1 MDGTLADG
9 VVRVG
14 GDARQRFHDARGY
27 GRPLDRNRIELAPV
41 EAAHLLSRG
50 DLDAVA
56 VADDGDGDAEEDE
69 NGPDGDSQERLDFRA
84 FLARTGDPLRFTVY
98 KDLRDRGFYLSPAR
112 VEWPGV
118 AGAAVPETDPG
129 EETAKAAGGLDF
141 VVYPRGKGPWDE
153 EVAYR
158 VRVVGERAAVPAASL
173 GDIVLAVVDED
184 GELTYFEADPAP
196 AIGNADRGDGGDNG
210 AAEGESDAAEGD
222 SDGVESDAAEG
233 DSDCVESDAAEG
245 DSDCVESDALLPADV
260 DADLLA
266 DRVVCYE
273 AADALYERRFY
284 GQRLFGRN
292 ADSGPLQLSLVE
304 GAYLA
309 QRDVVGVD
317 PAAVVERGRDVEGDR
332 FDRRLRVYAALRD
345 RGVVPKSGF
354 KFGADFRVYTDFT
367 DVDSLSHSTDLVRV
381 LDPGHDFYPRD
392 LSLDVRL
399 AGGVRKRM
407 VFALAAANGEI
418 DWLSVARLTP

>member
-14 GDARQRFHDARGY
+14 GDARQRFYDAHGY

-50 DLDAVA
+50 DLDNVVDVPEANAESESPVNAAVE
-56 VADDGDGDAEEDE
+56 ADKD
-69 NGPDGDSQERLDFRA
+69 RLGFRA
-84 FLARTGDPLRFTVY
+84 FLARTGTALRFTVY

-112 VEWPGV
+112 PAWPGTD
-118 AGAAVPETDPG
+118 ARADGDPGDSRHDDFDGAAPG
-129 EETAKAAGGLDF
+129 GSDVGSEADF
-141 VVYPRGKGPWDE
+141 VVYPRGKGPWDD

-158 VRVVGERAAVPAASL
+158 VRVVGEREGVPAASL
-173 GDIVLAVVDED
+173 GGVVLAVVDED
-184 GELTYFEADPAP
+184 GELTYFDTDADPEVGPDSP
-196 AIGNADRGDGGDNG
+196 AVG
-210 AAEGESDAAEGD
+210 ADAAAVGTIEAGP
-222 SDGVESDAAEG
+222 DAALP
-233 DSDCVESDAAEG
+233 ESA
-245 DSDCVESDALLPADV
+245 

-273 AADALYERRFY
+273 AAEALYESRFY

-292 ADSGPLQLSLVE
+292 ADSGPLQFSLVE
-304 GAYLA
+304 AAYLA
-309 QRDVVGVD
+309 QRGVLGVD
-317 PAAVVERGRDVEGDR
+317 PEAVVARGQSVEGDR
-332 FDRRLRVYAALRD
+332 FDRRLRVYAALRG

-354 KFGADFRVYTDFT
+354 KFGADFRVYDDFAG
-367 DVDSLSHSTDLVRV
+367 VDSLTHSADLVRV
-381 LDPGHDFYPRD
+381 VPLNHTVSLRD

-407 VFALAAANGEI
+407 VFARTAANGRI
-418 DWLSVARLTP
+418 GWLSVARITP